1 MSAITA
7 QTVNDLR
14 QRTGAG
20 LMDCKKA
27 LTEANGD
34 MEKAVEILRIKGV
47 ATRNKKADR
56 KASEG
61 ILAVQVAADG
71 RSATLL
77 ELNCETDFVAK
88 NEAFVALAKD
98 LVGQA
103 AAKGVENLLDQPYH
117 ADASRKVNDYLN
129 DQVTKIG
136 ENLKVSR
143 ALKFE
148 ANGVG
153 RVSAYVHTGAKIAV
167 LLELGLKS
175 QAAASHADVAD
186 LARQLAMQVVANNA
200 RFVRRDDVSA
210 DVVAKEKEIA
220 LEFTKSEADKAI
232 DEAKRVVEDYRGQ
245 LIEQKAANNAE
256 AIAELEK
263 RIVVSE
269 KQVIAAESRKKGQ
282 LSNIEKIVAGRVDK
296 FFAEAWPALC
306 FTGAADGA
314 SLRHAFSPRPL
325 PALRAGPLSGL
336 RRPGAADGAGD
347 DPRPLRRLRD
357 GAAPPGRF
365 LPGGDGLELRAHGL
379 RSPAGPARASRL

>member
-103 AAKGVENLLDQPYH
+103 ASKGVENLLDQPYH

-143 ALKFE
+143 VLKFE

-175 QAAASHADVAD
+175 QAAAAHADVAD

-296 FFAEAWPALC
+296 FFAEACLLEQSFFRDPEKKVSDLLTEAKAKVGEEVSIVR
-306 FTGAADGA
+306 FVRFQVGETAA
-314 SLRHAFSPRPL
+314 
-325 PALRAGPLSGL
+325 
-336 RRPGAADGAGD
+336 
-347 DPRPLRRLRD
+347 
-357 GAAPPGRF
+357 
-365 LPGGDGLELRAHGL
+365 E
-379 RSPAGPARASRL
+379 

>member
-143 ALKFE
+143 VLKFE

-175 QAAASHADVAD
+175 QAAAAHADVAD

-210 DVVAKEKEIA
+210 EVVAKEKEIA

-245 LIEQKAANNAE
+245 LIEQKAANDVE

-269 KQVIAAESRKKGQ
+269 KQVIASESRKKGQ

-296 FFAEAWPALC
+296 FFADACLLEQPFFRDPDKKVSDLLTEAKAKVGEEVSIVR
-306 FTGAADGA
+306 FVRFQVGETAA
-314 SLRHAFSPRPL
+314 
-325 PALRAGPLSGL
+325 
-336 RRPGAADGAGD
+336 
-347 DPRPLRRLRD
+347 
-357 GAAPPGRF
+357 
-365 LPGGDGLELRAHGL
+365 E
-379 RSPAGPARASRL
+379 

>member
-34 MEKAVEILRIKGV
+34 MEKAVEILRIKGI

-61 ILAVQVAADG
+61 ILAVQVDASG
-71 RSATLL
+71 KSAILL

-98 LVGQA
+98 LVAQA
-103 AAKGVENLLDQPYH
+103 AKNGVENILEQNYH
-117 ADASRKVNDYLN
+117 ADASRKVNDFLN

-136 ENLKVSR
+136 ENLKISR
-143 ALKFE
+143 ALKF
-148 ANGVG
+148 AASGNG

-167 LLELGLKS
+167 LLELSTKS
-175 QAAASHADVAD
+175 PAGASHADVAD
-186 LARQLAMQVVANNA
+186 FARQMAMQVVANNG
-200 RFVRRDDVSA
+200 RFVRREDVSPE
-210 DVVAKEKEIA
+210 VVAKEREIA

-232 DEAKRVVEDYRGQ
+232 EEVKRVIEDYKGQ
-245 LIEQKAANNAE
+245 LVEQKAANNAE

-263 RIVVSE
+263 RIGVAE
-269 KQVIAAESRKKGQ
+269 KQLIAAEGRKKSQ
-282 LSNIEKIVAGRVDK
+282 LSNIEKIISGRVDK
-296 FFAEAWPALC
+296 YFAEVCLLEQSYFRDPDKKVSQLLAELSKKIGEDVSVVR
-306 FTGAADGA
+306 FTRFQVGETAA
-314 SLRHAFSPRPL
+314 
-325 PALRAGPLSGL
+325 
-336 RRPGAADGAGD
+336 
-347 DPRPLRRLRD
+347 
-357 GAAPPGRF
+357 
-365 LPGGDGLELRAHGL
+365 E
-379 RSPAGPARASRL
+379 